1 MSETQ
6 TARTARSVIV
16 RVDVVTNEGQRRSRY
31 YGPFL
36 PHVGSA
42 TTSFEQRIKDE
53 AWESGLYRDV
63 EVDVFDVFI
72 GDDESDCR
80 VISKDDL
87 R

>member
-1 MSETQ
+1 MNSTQETV
-6 TARTARSVIV
+6 RTARSVIV
-16 RVDVVTNEGQRRSRY
+16 RLDVVTTEGQRRTRY

-42 TTSFEQRIKDE
+42 TTSFEQRIKAE
-53 AWESGLYRDV
+53 AWESGMYRDV

-72 GDDESDCR
+72 GEDESDCR
-80 VISKDDL
+80 IEAT